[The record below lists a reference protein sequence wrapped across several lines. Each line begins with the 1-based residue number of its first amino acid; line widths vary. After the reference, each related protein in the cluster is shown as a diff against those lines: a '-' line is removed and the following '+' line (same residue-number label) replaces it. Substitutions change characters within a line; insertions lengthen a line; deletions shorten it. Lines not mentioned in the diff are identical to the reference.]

1 MKKPQMTRKKGRS
14 PPMNRKREGGRKT
27 AKNKCWDQG
36 NLEMEKLDKLR
47 RIILT
52 IETDVEE

>member
-1 MKKPQMTRKKGRS
+1 MTRKKGRS
-14 PPMNRKREGGRKT
+14 PPMNRKRQGGRKT

-47 RIILT
+47 GIILT